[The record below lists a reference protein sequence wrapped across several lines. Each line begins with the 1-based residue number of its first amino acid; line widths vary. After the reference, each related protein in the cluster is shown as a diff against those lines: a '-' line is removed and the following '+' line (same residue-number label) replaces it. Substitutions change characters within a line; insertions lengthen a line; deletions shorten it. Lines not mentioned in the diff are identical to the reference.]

1 MTKVITGLRPG
12 GRSAR
17 IQAAVHNAVQTLQ
30 QNVAVADLTIPMIAE
45 FAGVTPSTIYRRW
58 GDLSQLLAD
67 VAFNILHPDSVP
79 ADLGSFKQ
87 DLYAW
92 MEQYF
97 EEYASPVGRT
107 ILSDIVAEN
116 DSPTSGKCYDFLIQ
130 QLDIIQQRAQQ
141 RNETSIENQ
150 LIIEIV
156 IAPMLHRILF
166 TEQESSLDYIYHLLA
181 RLFNFADFLKNTT
194 SDLVK

>member
-30 QNVAVADLTIPMIAE
+30 QNVAGADLTIPMIAE
-45 FAGVTPSTIYRRW
+45 YAGVTPSTIYRRW

-141 RNETSIENQ
+141 RNETSIDNQ

-166 TEQESSLDYIYHLLA
+166 TEQESSLDYIHHLLA
-181 RLFNFADFLKNTT
+181 RLFNFADVFKNTT
-194 SDLVK
+194 SDFE

>member
-30 QNVAVADLTIPMIAE
+30 HNVAVADLTIPMIAE
-45 FAGVTPSTIYRRW
+45 YAGVTHSTIYRRW

-67 VAFNILHPDSVP
+67 VAFNILHPDNVP
-79 ADLGSFKQ
+79 ADLGNFKQ

-141 RNETSIENQ
+141 RNETSIDNQ

-166 TEQESSLDYIYHLLA
+166 TEQESSLDYIHHLLA
-181 RLFNFADFLKNTT
+181 RLFNFADVLKNTT
-194 SDLVK
+194 SDFE

>member
-30 QNVAVADLTIPMIAE
+30 HNVAVADLTIPMIAE
-45 FAGVTPSTIYRRW
+45 YAGVTPSTIYRRW

-92 MEQYF
+92 IEQYF

-141 RNETSIENQ
+141 RNETSIDNQ

-166 TEQESSLDYIYHLLA
+166 TEQESSLDYIHHLLA
-181 RLFNFADFLKNTT
+181 RLFNFADVFKNTT
-194 SDLVK
+194 SDFE

>member
-30 QNVAVADLTIPMIAE
+30 HNVAVADLTIPMIAE
-45 FAGVTPSTIYRRW
+45 YAGVTPSTIYRRW

-79 ADLGSFKQ
+79 ADLGSFKK

-141 RNETSIENQ
+141 RNETSIDNQ

-166 TEQESSLDYIYHLLA
+166 TEQESSLDYIHHLLA
-181 RLFNFADFLKNTT
+181 RLFNFADVFKNTT
-194 SDLVK
+194 SDFG

>member
-30 QNVAVADLTIPMIAE
+30 HNVAVADLTIPMIAE
-45 FAGVTPSTIYRRW
+45 YAGVTPSTIYRRW

-79 ADLGSFKQ
+79 ADLGNFKQ

-141 RNETSIENQ
+141 RNETSIDKQ

-166 TEQESSLDYIYHLLA
+166 TEQESSLDYIHHLLA
-181 RLFNFADFLKNTT
+181 RLFNFADVLKNTT
-194 SDLVK
+194 SDFE

>member
-45 FAGVTPSTIYRRW
+45 YAGVTPSTIYRRW

-141 RNETSIENQ
+141 RNETSIDNQ

-156 IAPMLHRILF
+156 ISPMLHRILF
-166 TEQESSLDYIYHLLA
+166 TEQESSLDYIHHLLA
-181 RLFNFADFLKNTT
+181 RLFNFTDVFKNTT
-194 SDLVK
+194 SDFE

>member
-30 QNVAVADLTIPMIAE
+30 HNVAVADLTIPMIAE
-45 FAGVTPSTIYRRW
+45 YAGVTPSTIYRRW

-141 RNETSIENQ
+141 RNETSIDNQ

-166 TEQESSLDYIYHLLA
+166 TEQESSLDYIHHLLA
-181 RLFNFADFLKNTT
+181 RLFNFADVFKNTT
-194 SDLVK
+194 SDFE

>member
-30 QNVAVADLTIPMIAE
+30 HNVAVADLTIPMIAE
-45 FAGVTPSTIYRRW
+45 YAGVTPSTIYRRW

-141 RNETSIENQ
+141 RNETSIDKQ

-166 TEQESSLDYIYHLLA
+166 TEQESSLDYIHHLLA
-181 RLFNFADFLKNTT
+181 RLFNFADVLKNTT
-194 SDLVK
+194 SDFES

>member
-30 QNVAVADLTIPMIAE
+30 HNVAVADLTIPMIAE
-45 FAGVTPSTIYRRW
+45 YAGVTPSTIYRRW

-67 VAFNILHPDSVP
+67 VAFNILHPDNVP

-141 RNETSIENQ
+141 RNETSIDNQ

-166 TEQESSLDYIYHLLA
+166 TEQESSLDYIHHLLA
-181 RLFNFADFLKNTT
+181 RLFNFADVFKNTT
-194 SDLVK
+194 SDFG

>member
-30 QNVAVADLTIPMIAE
+30 HNVAVADLTIPMIAE
-45 FAGVTPSTIYRRW
+45 YAGVTPSTIYRRW

-141 RNETSIENQ
+141 RNETSIDNQ

-166 TEQESSLDYIYHLLA
+166 TEQESSLDYIHHLLA
-181 RLFNFADFLKNTT
+181 RLFNFADVFKNTT
-194 SDLVK
+194 SDFG

>member
-30 QNVAVADLTIPMIAE
+30 HNVAVADLTIPMIAE
-45 FAGVTPSTIYRRW
+45 YAGVTPSTIYRRW

-67 VAFNILHPDSVP
+67 VAFNILHTDSVP

-141 RNETSIENQ
+141 RNETSIDNQ

-166 TEQESSLDYIYHLLA
+166 TEQESSLDYIHHLLA
-181 RLFNFADFLKNTT
+181 RLFNFADVLKNTT
-194 SDLVK
+194 SDFE

>member
-30 QNVAVADLTIPMIAE
+30 HNVAVADLTIPMIAE
-45 FAGVTPSTIYRRW
+45 YAGVTPSTIYRRW

-141 RNETSIENQ
+141 RNETSIDNQ

-166 TEQESSLDYIYHLLA
+166 TEQESSLDYIHHLLA
-181 RLFNFADFLKNTT
+181 RLFNFTDVFKNTT
-194 SDLVK
+194 SDFE

>member
-30 QNVAVADLTIPMIAE
+30 HNVAVVDLTIPMIAE
-45 FAGVTPSTIYRRW
+45 YAGVTPSTIYRRW

-67 VAFNILHPDSVP
+67 VAFNILHPDNVP

-141 RNETSIENQ
+141 RNETSIDNQ

-166 TEQESSLDYIYHLLA
+166 TEQESSLDYIHHLLA
-181 RLFNFADFLKNTT
+181 RLFNFADVLKNTT
-194 SDLVK
+194 SDFES

>member
-30 QNVAVADLTIPMIAE
+30 HNVAVADLTIPMIAE
-45 FAGVTPSTIYRRW
+45 YAGVTPSTIYRRW

-141 RNETSIENQ
+141 RNETSIDKQ

-166 TEQESSLDYIYHLLA
+166 TEQESSLDYIHHLLA
-181 RLFNFADFLKNTT
+181 RLFNFADVLKNTT
-194 SDLVK
+194 SDFE

>member
-30 QNVAVADLTIPMIAE
+30 QNVAVADFTIPMIAE
-45 FAGVTPSTIYRRW
+45 YAGVTPSTIYRRW

-79 ADLGSFKQ
+79 EDLGSFKQ

-141 RNETSIENQ
+141 RNETSIDNQ

-166 TEQESSLDYIYHLLA
+166 TEQESSLDYIHHLLA
-181 RLFNFADFLKNTT
+181 RLFNFADVFKNTT
-194 SDLVK
+194 SDFE

>member
-45 FAGVTPSTIYRRW
+45 YAGVTPSTIYRRW

-141 RNETSIENQ
+141 RNEASIDNQ

-166 TEQESSLDYIYHLLA
+166 TEQESSLDYIQHLLA
-181 RLFNFADFLKNTT
+181 RLFNFADILKNTT
-194 SDLVK
+194 SDFEK

>member
-30 QNVAVADLTIPMIAE
+30 HNVAVADLTIPMIAE
-45 FAGVTPSTIYRRW
+45 YAGVTSSTIYRRW

-67 VAFNILHPDSVP
+67 VAFNILHPDNVP

-141 RNETSIENQ
+141 RNETSIDNQ

-166 TEQESSLDYIYHLLA
+166 TEQESSLDYIHHLLA
-181 RLFNFADFLKNTT
+181 RLFNFADVLKNTT
-194 SDLVK
+194 SDFES